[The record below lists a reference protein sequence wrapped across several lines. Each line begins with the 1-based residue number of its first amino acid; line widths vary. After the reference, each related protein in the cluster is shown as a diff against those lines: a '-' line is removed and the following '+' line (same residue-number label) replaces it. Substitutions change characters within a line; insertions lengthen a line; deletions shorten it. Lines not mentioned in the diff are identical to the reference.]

1 MCGKRAKDGTYFI
14 LDLLL
19 LVHLFHD
26 LYCLSKLL
34 GGLRLDFKA
43 NLWRI

>member
-1 MCGKRAKDGTYFI
+1 MCVKRVNYRAYFI

-19 LVHLFHD
+19 LIHLFHD

-34 GGLRLDFKA
+34 GGLRLNFKT
-43 NLWRI
+43 NL